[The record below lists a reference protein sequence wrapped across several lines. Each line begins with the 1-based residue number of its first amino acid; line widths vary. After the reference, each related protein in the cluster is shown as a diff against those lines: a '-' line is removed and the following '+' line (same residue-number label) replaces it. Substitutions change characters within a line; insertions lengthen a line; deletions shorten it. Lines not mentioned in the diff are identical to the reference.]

1 VERALVELV
10 SFEILDALAELV
22 VLPSEVLERCA
33 EQRLGFGEAFVD
45 TGLVLSISPFHEGR
59 EPLGHKPDLVTKIFD
74 QDAAV
79 ALALF
84 DPVIYLIEAAVNPF
98 ESPVDLLEPLIQ
110 PMNKPMKAFIEALNK
125 FLIHTASA
133 VKWNSKPCSLSCQ

>member
-1 VERALVELV
+1 MWPVA
-10 SFEILDALAELV
+10 FEILHALVELV

-33 EQRLGFGEAFVD
+33 EQRLSFVEAFVN

-59 EPLGHKPDLVTKIFD
+59 EPLGHKPDLVAKIFD

-79 ALALF
+79 ALNLF
-84 DPVIYLIEAAVNPF
+84 DPVIHRIEAAIYPL

-110 PMNKPMKAFIEALNK
+110 PMHKPMKAFIEVLNK
-125 FLIHTASA
+125 FLIHAASA
-133 VKWNSKPCSLSCQ
+133 AKLNSKRLSLSCQ